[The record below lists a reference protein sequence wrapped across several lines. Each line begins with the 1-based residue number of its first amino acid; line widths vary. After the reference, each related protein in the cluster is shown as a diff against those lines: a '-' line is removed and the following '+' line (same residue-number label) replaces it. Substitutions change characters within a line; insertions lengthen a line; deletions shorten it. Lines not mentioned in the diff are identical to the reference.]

1 MRETVALK
9 STVDLSVLNIS
20 QHAAEQYH
28 ERVSPHD
35 SMPKAEPDA
44 YKARGRAIRR
54 LAALLRYAR
63 PLEPITD
70 ADGVESH
77 AWKLGQA
84 VALERG
90 GTVTTIYSN
99 AMYLRHRGSDRT

>member
-1 MRETVALK
+1 MK

-28 ERVSPHD
+28 ERVSPHEVL
-35 SMPKAEPDA
+35 PKAEPDA

-70 ADGVESH
+70 ADGVEAH
-77 AWKLGQA
+77 AWKLGQC

-90 GTVTTIYSN
+90 GTVTTIYTRS
-99 AMYLRHRGSDRT
+99 MFERHRGSDRT